1 MLGNYYTF
9 PELLIWIPFLTG
21 LIAVFIKNAA
31 AVKSFALISSSVT
44 LLVSVVSLFY
54 SDVVGH
60 PEYFDYNNVSYYWL
74 PYIGSSFHV
83 GLDGIGLI
91 LTLLTSITFL
101 LVFLSSH
108 NKEVE
113 KPSAFY
119 SLMLLLQAGLMGVF
133 VAYDALVFYFFWEL
147 ALIPAYF
154 LVSRWGGPRRIPV
167 TYKFFVYTFAGSL
180 LMLIGILYLYNLTPQ
195 ITPDSPHSFS
205 LAAFYGTALSGS
217 QAFGLF
223 WLFFLAFAIKMPI
236 FPFHT
241 WQPDTYEEAPFP
253 VAMVL
258 SAVMV
263 KMGVF
268 AAIRWLVPVFPDAIM
283 KYQTWLV
290 LLSVIG
296 IVYGSCIALL
306 QNDLKRLVAW
316 ASIAHI
322 GLMGAAI
329 FSANAQGLQGAI
341 LEMFN
346 HGINIL
352 GFWFVV
358 QIIETTTG
366 TRKISELGG
375 LAQKSPALAAFFL
388 IILLANIGLPLTNSF
403 ASEFLMLAGV
413 FSFNKWLAAFACL
426 GVILSAVYMLNMM
439 RRVFYGQMAERT
451 IHASKM
457 NRLQVTVLTVI
468 VLIILVLGVYPGLIL
483 NLTEP
488 SANVILTEFA
498 TISTN

>member
-9 PELLIWIPFLTG
+9 PELLIWIPFVTG
-21 LIAVFIKNAA
+21 LIAVFIKNGD
-31 AVKSFALISSSVT
+31 AVKRFALISACIT
-44 LLVSVVSLFY
+44 LVVSVVSLFY
-54 SDVVGH
+54 TDVLAH
-60 PEYFDYNNVSYYWL
+60 PEYFQYNNVSYYWL

-83 GLDGIGLI
+83 GLDGIGV
-91 LTLLTSITFL
+91 LLTFLTSLTFL
-101 LVFLSSH
+101 LVFLNSYH
-108 NKEVE
+108 KVTER
-113 KPSAFY
+113 PSAFFA
-119 SLMLLLQAGLMGVF
+119 LMLLFQAGLMGVF

-154 LVSRWGGPRRIPV
+154 LVSGWGGPRRIPV
-167 TYKFFVYTFAGSL
+167 TYKFFVYTFTGSL
-180 LMLIGILYLYNLTPQ
+180 LMLVGIIYLYTLTPPLA
-195 ITPDSPHSFS
+195 PDSAHSFS
-205 LAAFYGTALSGS
+205 LTAFYMADMSGG

-253 VAMVL
+253 VVMVL

-263 KMGVF
+263 KMGVY
-268 AAIRWLVPVFPDAIM
+268 AMIRWVLPVFPEAV
-283 KYQTWLV
+283 KHYQTLLV
-290 LLSVIG
+290 FLSVAG
-296 IVYGSCIALL
+296 IVYASCIALL
-306 QNDLKRLVAW
+306 QDDLKRLVAW

-322 GLMGAAI
+322 GLMGAAV
-329 FSANAQGLQGAI
+329 FSANAQGLQGSI

-352 GFWFVV
+352 GFWVV
-358 QIIETTTG
+358 VHIIENTTG

-439 RRVFYGQMAERT
+439 RRVFYGQMAPATVR
-451 IHASKM
+451 ASKM
-457 NRLQVTVLTVI
+457 SPLQLGALIVI
-468 VLIILVLGVYPGLIL
+468 AGVILVLGVYPGLIL
-483 NLTEP
+483 NMVEP
-488 SANVILTEFA
+488 SATMILQGFTA
-498 TISTN
+498 K